1 MQTFALVLSIYLFM
15 TFDNADRQCTGN
27 EQHASH
33 NHHIALMRTNQT
45 QNSTTADG
53 SHNLRNTDG
62 SVEQA
67 QVCAHVAITLQSIGH
82 ESERHRQHGSPAG
95 TNHQEWNKLQIL
107 IVQEWDESEAHT
119 TYNHSTACPPC
130 RSPI

>member
-1 MQTFALVLSIYLFM
+1 M
-15 TFDNADRQCTGN
+15 TFDNADRQSSGDK
-27 EQHASH
+27 QHASH

-45 QNSTTADG
+45 QNSTTTDG
-53 SHNLRNTDG
+53 SYNLRNTDG

-67 QVCAHVAITLQSIGH
+67 QVSAHVAITLQSIGH

-107 IVQEWDESEAHT
+107 VVQEWDESEAHT
-119 TYNHSTACPPC
+119 TYNQAHTCLLYTSDAADE
-130 RSPI
+130 